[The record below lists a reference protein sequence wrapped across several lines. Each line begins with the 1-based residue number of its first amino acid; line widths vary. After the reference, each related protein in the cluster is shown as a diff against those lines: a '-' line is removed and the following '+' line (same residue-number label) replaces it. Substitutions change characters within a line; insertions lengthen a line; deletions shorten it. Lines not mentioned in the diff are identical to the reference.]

1 MTDRIERTLIRQDE
15 TGRWHEVRQDE
26 IAAFA
31 RPVVILGDP
40 GLGKTEL
47 TRALGDLP
55 GMNYVRA
62 GTFERHANPASLI
75 ADGECIVID
84 GADEIAS
91 AAPGGAVAAVLRKLS
106 AMGYPPFVL
115 SCREAD
121 WMGAVDLLK
130 IGDDYDTAPVLLHL
144 RPFSRDD
151 ATAFLA
157 RRFPTIDAEGLL
169 DGLVRRGL
177 DGLYGNPLTLR
188 MLGEVMRED
197 GSLPE
202 TRAELFERACHVML
216 QEDNARHHEDSHVS
230 RGTDELLLAA
240 GAICAVQILC
250 DVAGICSG
258 GRGTTPDGFLNIAD
272 LSDLPFG
279 DLCNDALRTR
289 LFQAEGENRFVH
301 IHRAVA
307 EYLGARWLARCFE
320 NGVSERRIFSLF
332 RQGEGVPTS
341 LRGLHAWMAHF
352 SDALAKRCIDADP
365 YAVLR
370 YGDAETLRLDWARDL
385 LAALTTL
392 SEKDPYFRAEDRDRH
407 PASGLMRLELR
418 DSVRAIIE
426 VSCGSAH
433 LRLLLLEAIAGTA
446 LAEDLAEMLDAVMF
460 DRDRLYVERSLS
472 WKALRSAG
480 ARRDWEHVIGRLVVA
495 GDPDSAQLACNI
507 LADIGVG
514 AVSTETAIETVLA
527 HLCITANRVDDFRTL
542 GVRHVP
548 DGLFDDLD
556 PARLAELLDG
566 LSGRARPLVGDAGY
580 SARSYVADLVRRQ
593 TVRFLESG
601 GTVEPARLWPWIDW
615 LDGDRGYRRETKR
628 RLAEIFHENPTVRL
642 TLIEHVLLTPCAK
655 NTWLAGFRLSRTKLD
670 LFPTADDLACVL
682 RRLRARVGS
691 GPIDAETWRGLLN
704 LARRADGIP
713 PVVRDEAERVA
724 AGDPELLSI
733 LADMSEIVQP
743 DWEIEEA
750 RREARSARKRRAAL
764 RSHRA
769 SYRKRINDIAAGDPG
784 VLYWPAAVYL
794 GQISGIGKHVHFDSE
809 ATPEERLRDHLG
821 NKLSRQVLAGFVAV
835 LSRPDLP
842 TAAEIAETHCES
854 RHLPAEAPLICGIA
868 ELLRHGR
875 ALDGVDRDVLAAA
888 YMAARQVPVSHVS
901 REIDICQALEAVLFR
916 READWEEHFRTFLEP
931 QLARRHQHVFGL
943 HRLADD
949 TRFANVAGRLA
960 VEWLRRFPML
970 PADIQEQLVACALRN
985 DPHGAAQALAAES
998 RTRVHSDDETR
1009 LLWLAAKY
1017 AVEFDA
1023 SRAVLEETAAGD
1035 RDFVWFLRKRFPS
1048 EGEGV
1053 FERFSIPQ
1061 LVFVVEAFGTH
1072 WPKAERPLN
1081 TVTSGDRNPWD
1092 ATGFIRNAIYAIAGR
1107 PTPEA
1112 TEALEDL
1119 IAGHAP
1125 TYADTTKHALA
1136 MQRRARRDF
1145 EYSAPNID
1153 ELRSAMTN
1161 GLPDTIDQMRAFFAE
1176 RIEDLQARMHGSNT
1190 DMWEAYWDGDR
1201 PRHETFCRNRMI
1213 EHISTLL
1220 PPSIRF
1226 EPEKH
1231 MPGQRRAD
1239 IAAIRN
1245 AVGLPVEIKGQW
1257 HREVWNA
1264 ACDQLD
1270 ANYARDW
1277 QAEGR
1282 GVYVV
1287 LWFGHVPGKQL
1298 PRHPDGL
1305 QRPRTPEGLRQ
1316 MLMDRLPEERRSW
1329 IDVFVIEVSKP
1340 GR

>member
-1 MTDRIERTLIRQDE
+1 MTGTIERTLIRQDE
-15 TGRWHEVRQDE
+15 TGHWHEVRQDA

-47 TRALGDLP
+47 AKALGELP

-75 ADGECIVID
+75 ADGDCIVID

-91 AAPGGAVAAVLRKLS
+91 AAPGGAVAAVLKKLS
-106 AMGYPPFVL
+106 AMDYPPFVL

-130 IGDDYDTAPVLLHL
+130 IKDDYDTAPVLLHL
-144 RPFSRDD
+144 QPFSRDD
-151 ATAFLA
+151 AKAFLA
-157 RRFPTIDAEGLL
+157 RGFPTVDAEGLL
-169 DGLVRRGL
+169 DGLMRRGL

-197 GSLPE
+197 GNLPD

-216 QEDNARHHEDSHVS
+216 QEENPYHHEDSHVS
-230 RGTDELLLAA
+230 RGTDALLLAA
-240 GAICAVQILC
+240 GAICAAQILC
-250 DVAGICSG
+250 DVAGIYTG
-258 GRGTTPDGFLNIAD
+258 GYRTTPDGFLNISD

-279 DLCNDALRTR
+279 DLCNDAVRTR
-289 LFQAEGENRFVH
+289 LFQAEGESRFVH

-307 EYLGARWLARCFE
+307 EYLGSRWLSRCFE
-320 NGVSERRIFSLF
+320 NGVSEKRIFSLF

-341 LRGLHAWMAHF
+341 LRGLHAWMVHF
-352 SDALAKRCIDADP
+352 NDALAKRCIDADP

-370 YGDAETLRLDWARDL
+370 YGNAETLRLDRARDL
-385 LAALTTL
+385 LAALTKL
-392 SEKDPYFRAEDRDRH
+392 SDKDPYFRAEDHGRH
-407 PASGLMRLELR
+407 PASGLMRPELK
-418 DSVRAIIE
+418 DNIRAIVE
-426 VSCGSAH
+426 APCRSAH
-433 LRLLLLEAIAGTA
+433 LRLLLLEAIAGTE
-446 LAEDLAEMLDAVMF
+446 LGEDLAEMLDAIMF
-460 DRDRLYVERSLS
+460 DRDRLYAERSLS
-472 WKALRSAG
+472 WKALRSVG
-480 ARRDWEHVIGRLVVA
+480 ARHDWEHVIGRLAAA
-495 GDPDSAQLACNI
+495 GDPDSAQLACDI

-514 AVSTETAIETVLA
+514 AVATETAIETVLA
-527 HLCITANRVDDFRTL
+527 HLYITANRVDDFGSH
-542 GVRHVP
+542 GVRRVP
-548 DGLFDDLD
+548 DGLFDDLV
-556 PARLAELLDG
+556 PSRLAVLLDG
-566 LSGRARPLVGDAGY
+566 LSGRARPLIGDAGY
-580 SARSYVADLVRRQ
+580 SAQSYVADLVRRQ
-593 TVRFLESG
+593 TIRFLEAG
-601 GTVEPARLWPWIDW
+601 GTVEPARLWSWIDW
-615 LDGDRGYRRETKR
+615 LDGHRGYRRETKR
-628 RLAEIFHENPTVRL
+628 RLAEIFHENPTVRVA
-642 TLIEHVLLTPCAK
+642 LIEHVLLTPCAR
-655 NTWLAGFRLSRTKLD
+655 NTWLAGLRLSDTGLD
-670 LFPTADDLACVL
+670 LYPTADDLACVL
-682 RRLRARVGS
+682 KRLRARVGS
-691 GPIDAETWRGLLN
+691 GPVDAETWRGLLN
-704 LARRADGIP
+704 LGRRADGIP
-713 PVVRDEAERVA
+713 PVVRDEAERAV

-733 LADMSEIVQP
+733 LADVSEIVQS
-743 DWEIEEA
+743 DWEIKEA
-750 RREARSARKRRAAL
+750 KRKARSAKKRRAVL

-769 SYRKRINDIAAGDPG
+769 FYRKQMNDIVAGSPRI
-784 VLYWPAAVYL
+784 LHWPAGVYL
-794 GQISGIGKHVHFDSE
+794 GQVSGFAKHLHFDFE
-809 ATPEERLRDHLG
+809 ATPEERLRDYLG
-821 NKLSRQVLAGFVAV
+821 GKLSRQMLAGFIAV

-854 RHLPAEAPLICGIA
+854 KHFLAEAPLICGIA

-875 ALDGVDRDVLAAA
+875 AIDGIDRDVLAAA
-888 YMAARQVPVSHVS
+888 YMAARQAPVSHGS
-901 REIDICQALEAVLFR
+901 REIDICEALEAVLFQ
-916 READWEEHFRTFLEP
+916 RESDWEEHFRTFLEP
-931 QLARRHQHVFGL
+931 QLARGHQHVFGL

-960 VEWLRRFPML
+960 VEWLHRFPGL

-985 DPHGAAQALAAES
+985 APHGMVQALAAES

-1009 LLWLAAKY
+1009 LLWLAASY
-1017 AVEFDA
+1017 AVDFKA
-1023 SRAVLEETAAGD
+1023 NRTVLEATAAND
-1035 RDFVWFLRKRFPS
+1035 RDFVWFVRKRFPS
-1048 EGEGV
+1048 EAERV

-1061 LVFVVEAFGTH
+1061 LVFVVEAFGTN
-1072 WPKAERPLN
+1072 WPKVERPLN

-1092 ATGFIRNAIYAIAGR
+1092 ATEFIRNTISAIAGR

-1112 TEALEDL
+1112 TEALEEL

-1125 TYADTTKHALA
+1125 TYADTIRHALA
-1136 MQRRARRDF
+1136 LQRRARRDF

-1153 ELRSAMTN
+1153 ELRSAITN
-1161 GLPDTIDQMRAFFAE
+1161 GLPDTIDQMRAYFGE

-1201 PRHETFCRNRMI
+1201 PRHETFCRNRLI

-1287 LWFGHVPGKQL
+1287 LWFGHAPDKQL
-1298 PRHPDGL
+1298 YRHPDRIQLPG
-1305 QRPRTPEGLRQ
+1305 TPEGLRQ

-1329 IDVFVIEVSKP
+1329 IDIFVIDVSKP